1 MRKIHGSP
9 LAAATEAVA
18 KVGSTKLRQLTP
30 EGLNSP
36 LNCQTNSFQ
45 SQAFNNEGEEDGT
58 WGCSLLWSDTSRPS
72 GFSKGRCLWGYTV
85 I

>member
-18 KVGSTKLRQLTP
+18 KVGTKLRPLAP

-36 LNCQTNSFQ
+36 LN
-45 SQAFNNEGEEDGT
+45 
-58 WGCSLLWSDTSRPS
+58 
-72 GFSKGRCLWGYTV
+72 
-85 I
+85 